1 MDPDQTAPYCRRGSK
16 KFVRGGCSKDLV
28 FSYITIFYEGR
39 RGCTNIL
46 SSLLVGQL
54 MMASVIFFFFF
65 FFFFGGGGGVST
77 PSPPLP
83 HWIQACTGFKLFV
96 MNSKIL
102 QQMTNLSTLVLKV
115 LILNAPIATRVV
127 CFFHLLKC
135 LSSLYG
141 KQCGPRSDCSNRS
154 SLFWALAVCFYT

>member
-65 FFFFGGGGGVST
+65 FFFWGGGGGGLN
-77 PSPPLP
+77 PKSPPPPLDP
-83 HWIQACTGFKLFV
+83 G
-96 MNSKIL
+96 MY
-102 QQMTNLSTLVLKV
+102 
-115 LILNAPIATRVV
+115 RVQTV
-127 CFFHLLKC
+127 CYEFQNTTADDK
-135 LSSLYG
+135 SVDS
-141 KQCGPRSDCSNRS
+141 CSESVNP
-154 SLFWALAVCFYT
+154 